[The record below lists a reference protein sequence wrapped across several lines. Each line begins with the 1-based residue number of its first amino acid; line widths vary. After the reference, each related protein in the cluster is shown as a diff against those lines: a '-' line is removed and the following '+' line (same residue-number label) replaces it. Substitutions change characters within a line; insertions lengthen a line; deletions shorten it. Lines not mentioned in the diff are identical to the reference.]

1 MALIPSGVHWGTLLV
16 GILLG
21 WFLVPLAL
29 GMLHKGS
36 TSKSS

>member
-21 WFLVPLAL
+21 WFLVPMVL
-29 GMLHKGS
+29 GLLHKG
-36 TSKSS
+36 TATKSA